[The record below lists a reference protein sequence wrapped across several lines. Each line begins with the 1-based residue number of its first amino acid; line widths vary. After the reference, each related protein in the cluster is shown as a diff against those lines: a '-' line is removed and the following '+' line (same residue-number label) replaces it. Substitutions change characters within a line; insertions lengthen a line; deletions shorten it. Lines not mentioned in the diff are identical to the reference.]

1 MLVRARGSGSMVSGA
16 KTHTSL
22 CFPEPRYSELSVGLL
37 RPQTLFNVAGCSA
50 TSLLQTIWEPEKG
63 AASFPHLSAQ
73 APSASEENPSPYQ
86 RQHQPHQ
93 LIQIN
98 RRRLVIPRAGRH
110 TLDQWLTREQPMC
123 RLFVFTSATPTSPD
137 PAAPSVV
144 NTSQTPSFLEP
155 HHIELSCVGLLILD
169 VRSGL
174 WALPGT
180 GHFMTFATCSRAQ

>member
-1 MLVRARGSGSMVSGA
+1 MLQVAPLPA
-16 KTHTSL
+16 FCK
-22 CFPEPRYSELSVGLL
+22 LS
-37 RPQTLFNVAGCSA
+37 
-50 TSLLQTIWEPEKG
+50 EPEKG

-110 TLDQWLTREQPMC
+110 TLDEWLTREQPMC

-144 NTSQTPSFLEP
+144 NTSQTPSFLES
-155 HHIELSCVGLLILD
+155 HHIELSCVGLHILD